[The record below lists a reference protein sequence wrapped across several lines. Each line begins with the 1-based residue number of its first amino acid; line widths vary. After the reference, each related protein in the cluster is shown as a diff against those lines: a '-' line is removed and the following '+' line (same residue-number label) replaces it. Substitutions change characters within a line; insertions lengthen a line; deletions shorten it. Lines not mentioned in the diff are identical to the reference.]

1 MSEVGFRDMSKNNE
15 VKVESTK
22 PATDLKMTPATT
34 LVPDKNYL
42 PPRPSRPGDN
52 NNNNYW
58 LLILVIDWFY
68 CVMRKVWRYQRGNQN
83 L

>member
-42 PPRPSRPGDN
+42 RKRQCTVLQLYIKFQDTSIIVCHFVFFLQDIALSV
-52 NNNNYW
+52 
-58 LLILVIDWFY
+58 LL
-68 CVMRKVWRYQRGNQN
+68 
-83 L
+83 

>member
-22 PATDLKMTPATT
+22 PATDLKMTPPTT

-52 NNNNYW
+52 NNNN
-58 LLILVIDWFY
+58 
-68 CVMRKVWRYQRGNQN
+68 N
-83 L
+83 